1 MPNKLNRIIER
12 SKKIEKSIKG
22 KNRTVTEAEFHAH
35 NRTKGT
41 GHSHPHAKAIKH
53 KKGFAADLEK
63 ETKKNADFRRVLY
76 TGRFSQLVLMN
87 LKPGE
92 EIGEEVHDTVDQFF
106 RFEEGEGMV
115 IIDNVEHRVRDGSGV
130 VVPSGA
136 RHNVL
141 NTSSKMNL
149 KLYTIYS
156 PPEHQDKVVRH
167 TKADALKKPEEYDG
181 KPTE

>member
-1 MPNKLNRIIER
+1 MEA
-12 SKKIEKSIKG
+12 KK
-22 KNRTVTEAEFHAH
+22 T
-35 NRTKGT
+35 
-41 GHSHPHAKAIKH
+41 
-53 KKGFAADLEK
+53 KKGFVADMEK
-63 ETKKNADFRRVLY
+63 ETRKNTDFRRVLY
-76 TGRFSQLVLMN
+76 TGRFSQLVLMK
-87 LKPGE
+87 LAPGE

-115 IIDNVEHRVRDGSGV
+115 IIDGVKLRVQDGSGV
-130 VVPSGA
+130 IVPSGA

-141 NTSSKMNL
+141 NTSSKKDL

-167 TKADALKKPEEYDG
+167 TKADALKQPEEYDG

>member
-1 MPNKLNRIIER
+1 MEA
-12 SKKIEKSIKG
+12 KK
-22 KNRTVTEAEFHAH
+22 T
-35 NRTKGT
+35 
-41 GHSHPHAKAIKH
+41 
-53 KKGFAADLEK
+53 KKGFVANLEK
-63 ETKKNADFRRVLY
+63 ETTKNTDFRRVLY
-76 TGRFSQLVLMN
+76 TGRFCQLVLMK
-87 LKPGE
+87 LAPGE

-115 IIDNVEHRVRDGSGV
+115 IIDGVKHEVQDGNGV
-130 VVPSGA
+130 IVPSGA

-141 NTSSKMNL
+141 NTSSKKDL

-167 TKADALKKPEEYDG
+167 TKADALKAPEEYDG

>member
-1 MPNKLNRIIER
+1 VEA
-12 SKKIEKSIKG
+12 KK
-22 KNRTVTEAEFHAH
+22 T
-35 NRTKGT
+35 
-41 GHSHPHAKAIKH
+41 
-53 KKGFAADLEK
+53 KKGFVADMEK
-63 ETKKNADFRRVLY
+63 ETRKNTDFRRVLY
-76 TGRFSQLVLMN
+76 TGRFSQLVLMK
-87 LKPGE
+87 LAPGE

-115 IIDNVEHRVRDGSGV
+115 IIDGVKHRVQDGSGV
-130 VVPSGA
+130 IVPSGA

-141 NTSSKMNL
+141 NTSSKKDL

-167 TKADALKKPEEYDG
+167 TKADALKQPEEYDG

>member
-1 MPNKLNRIIER
+1 MRLARNSTYRGDCLK
-12 SKKIEKSIKG
+12 SKKTKS
-22 KNRTVTEAEFHAH
+22 
-35 NRTKGT
+35 
-41 GHSHPHAKAIKH
+41 
-53 KKGFAADLEK
+53 GFDADLEK
-63 ETKKNADFRRVLY
+63 ETRKNTDFRRVLY

-87 LKPGE
+87 LRPKE

-115 IIDNVEHRVRDGSGV
+115 IIDGVQHRVRDGSGV
-130 VVPSGA
+130 IVPSGA

-141 NTSSKMNL
+141 NTSSSKDL

-156 PPEHQDKVVRH
+156 PPEHVDKVVRH
-167 TKADALKKPEEYDG
+167 TKADAEREPEEYDG

>member
-1 MPNKLNRIIER
+1 MRCEAFRPDDLRQIEISVETSPTR
-12 SKKIEKSIKG
+12 DKGGYVKTIK
-22 KNRTVTEAEFHAH
+22 
-35 NRTKGT
+35 TKT
-41 GHSHPHAKAIKH
+41 
-53 KKGFAADLEK
+53 GFATDLEK
-63 ETKKNADFRRVLY
+63 ETRKNTDFRRVLY

-87 LKPGE
+87 LKPNE

-115 IIDNVEHRVRDGSGV
+115 VIDGVKHPVRDGSGV

-141 NTSSKMNL
+141 NTSSRMAL

-167 TKADALKKPEEYDG
+167 TKADATTAPEEYDG